1 MVARDVELRGIR
13 SAAFTLAAP
22 AGEAR
27 VELPLPG
34 LYNVYN
40 ALGAAALSLQ
50 LGAPLDAV
58 VAGLEGVA
66 PAFGRAETVDLG
78 GRPTSILLVK
88 NPAGANEVLRTLSLE
103 AEQLDLFGVLNDNT
117 ADGRDISWVWDAD
130 WELLAP
136 SVRRMTCSGTRAAE
150 LALRM
155 KYAGVEGGSAARR
168 PAARRR
174 PRRRAR
180 RRRRPALRAAHLHGA
195 ARAARPARPPRPGRG
210 ALAMSFSPLVV
221 WHDIECGQYSADLEL
236 WDELAAREPG
246 PVLDV
251 GAGTGRVSLV
261 LAALGHDVTALDRE
275 PELLDALGARRGG
288 ERVRTAVAD
297 ARDFALDRRF
307 GLDPRPD
314 ADDPAAA
321 ERAGFFAAAR
331 AHLAAGG
338 LLAIAIAAAL
348 EDFGE
353 LDGMAP
359 DTGAV
364 GSWRFES
371 LPVAVRALD
380 TATRI
385 ERRRTMVAPDGRIT
399 EEDDVIELVNVT
411 VAQLQAEGRAAGLT
425 PERPARSPRPRS
437 TSAARW

>member
-1 MVARDVELRGIR
+1 
-13 SAAFTLAAP
+13 
-22 AGEAR
+22 
-27 VELPLPG
+27 
-34 LYNVYN
+34 
-40 ALGAAALSLQ
+40 
-50 LGAPLDAV
+50 
-58 VAGLEGVA
+58 
-66 PAFGRAETVDLG
+66 
-78 GRPTSILLVK
+78 
-88 NPAGANEVLRTLSLE
+88 
-103 AEQLDLFGVLNDNT
+103 
-117 ADGRDISWVWDAD
+117 
-130 WELLAP
+130 
-136 SVRRMTCSGTRAAE
+136 
-150 LALRM
+150 
-155 KYAGVEGGSAARR
+155 
-168 PAARRR
+168 
-174 PRRRAR
+174 
-180 RRRRPALRAAHLHGA
+180 
-195 ARAARPARPPRPGRG
+195 
-210 ALAMSFSPLVV
+210 MSFSPLVV

-307 GLDPRPD
+307 GLILVPMQTIQLLP
-314 ADDPAAA
+314 

-364 GSWRFES
+364 GSWHFES
-371 LPVAVRALD
+371 LPVAVSALD
-380 TATRI
+380 TGSSGAAPWWRPTGGSP
-385 ERRRTMVAPDGRIT
+385 RRTT
-399 EEDDVIELVNVT
+399 
-411 VAQLQAEGRAAGLT
+411 
-425 PERPARSPRPRS
+425 
-437 TSAARW
+437 